1 MKTKYMS
8 RKFMVAIDGLL
19 VAVFGIGYGN
29 NIAIICGCLLAGA
42 FIIGEAIVDAVASVK
57 LQKIVSVEEVIN
69 GGKDKA

>member
-8 RKFMVAIDGLL
+8 RKFIVAIAGLL
-19 VAVFGIGYGN
+19 VAIFGIGYGN
-29 NIAIICGCLLAGA
+29 NIAIVAGCLLAGA

-57 LQKIVSVEEVIN
+57 LQKIVSVEEIIN